1 NTLIMF
7 AGDNGAPTKLRTG
20 RGTPDV
26 NGWNGSCNV
35 PMRGNKGNLLEG
47 GIRVP
52 MFAYW
57 KGTILPGQKI
67 DEMVT
72 TLDFTATTLAA
83 GGGDLPPEF
92 DGANIL
98 PRLTG
103 KASSIIR
110 TKPMF
115 WDFYESQAARLG
127 DWKLFRNASGDRLF
141 NIADDPSELANVIHE
156 CPERAKQLAAELD
169 DWVSTLRP
177 EATAALAWDDS
188 HWGYALTGAPAG
200 VKPDP
205 RYRVPYDNPVPTAYP
220 APMTGQPLPH
230 GKGAPAEKSD
240 EKPEKRSRGRS
251 RGRPGQES
259 MDVSLGKPSKM
270 VDGWIAAGAC
280 SLFQK
285 EGVLVV
291 KCDGDRS
298 FLSDRQLKTLKGG
311 PFKLKFRMKSH
322 AQGKV
327 SVVYDKPSPAHM
339 VNIPMKHDGEYHD
352 YEVAIPDETLE
363 TIRLSLTKAEGTIEV
378 DWIRILDNTGKTV
391 RSWEF

>member
-1 NTLIMF
+1 MDDLIGKIQE
-7 AGDNGAPTKLRTG
+7 ALGD
-20 RGTPDV
+20 
-26 NGWNGSCNV
+26 
-35 PMRGNKGNLLEG
+35 
-47 GIRVP
+47 
-52 MFAYW
+52 F
-57 KGTILPGQKI
+57 
-67 DEMVT
+67 
-72 TLDFTATTLAA
+72 
-83 GGGDLPPEF
+83 DLPAWLFYGFQDLDPI
-92 DGANIL
+92 ATRIL
-98 PRLTG
+98 QFEPHLLATR
-103 KASSIIR
+103 R
-110 TKPMF
+110 
-115 WDFYESQAARLG
+115 WFYL
-127 DWKLFRNASGDRLF
+127 
-141 NIADDPSELANVIHE
+141 V
-156 CPERAKQLAAELD
+156 
-169 DWVSTLRP
+169 
-177 EATAALAWDDS
+177 
-188 HWGYALTGAPAG
+188 PA
-200 VKPDP
+200 
-205 RYRVPYDNPVPTAYP
+205 
-220 APMTGQPLPH
+220 Q
-230 GKGAPAEKSD
+230 
-240 EKPEKRSRGRS
+240 
-251 RGRPGQES
+251 
-259 MDVSLGKPSKM
+259 GKPSKL